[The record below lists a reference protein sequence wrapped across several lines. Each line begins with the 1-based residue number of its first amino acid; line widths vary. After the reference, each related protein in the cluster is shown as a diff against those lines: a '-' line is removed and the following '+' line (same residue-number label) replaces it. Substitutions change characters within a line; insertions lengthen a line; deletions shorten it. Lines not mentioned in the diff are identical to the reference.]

1 MDPTIAQ
8 HVVHAGVDVSK
19 ERLDVSIRRNEAAEH
34 TSFGVTNDEAGIEA
48 LVARLVAE
56 CPVLVVLEATGGF
69 ERSVIAALAAA
80 GLPVAVV
87 NPRQARDF
95 ARATGR
101 LAKTDRIDAGVL
113 AHFAQAVRPKP
124 RSLPEEEA
132 QVFGAI
138 LARRRQIDRSSACSP
153 PRRTAWVQPASSTCE
168 NASRRT
174 SGGSRRS
181 SAAPITTWTGQSRR
195 VPPCARTTRY

>member
-34 TSFGVTNDEAGIEA
+34 TSFGVTNDEAGIET
-48 LVARLVAE
+48 LVARLMAE

-138 LARRRQIDRSSACSP
+138 LARRRQIVGMLIAEKNRLGAAGVKHV
-153 PRRTAWVQPASSTCE
+153 RKRVEAHVRWLEKELGRTDHD
-168 NASRRT
+168 
-174 SGGSRRS
+174 
-181 SAAPITTWTGQSRR
+181 TWTGRSRR
-195 VPPCARTTRY
+195 VLPCARTTRY

>member
-1 MDPTIAQ
+1 LDATIAQ
-8 HVVHAGVDVSK
+8 YVVHAGVDVSK

-69 ERSVIAALAAA
+69 ERSVIMALAAA

-138 LARRRQIDRSSACSP
+138 LARRRQIVGML
-153 PRRTAWVQPASSTCE
+153 TAEKNRLGAEPASSTCE

>member
-1 MDPTIAQ
+1 M
-8 HVVHAGVDVSK
+8 
-19 ERLDVSIRRNEAAEH
+19 SIRRNEAAEH

-101 LAKTDRIDAGVL
+101 LAKTDRIDAGVFL

-153 PRRTAWVQPASSTCE
+153 PRRTAWVQPASRSTCE